1 MAARHTIAQGDL
13 DAAIAHLQNE
23 ALKIQVVIAVNL
35 STRQLMQAGSDSTQL
50 TILMGSVLV
59 GMAPSCVTRVFAPWL
74 LARSHKKGMLS
85 FFSPLMGIQMGM
97 LPCLMENNGYQTL
110 SKTAY
115 TRPQIIKRLTR
126 LMLFTVGHK

>member
-59 GMAPSCVTRVFAPWL
+59 GMAPSCVTRVFAAWL
-74 LARSHKKGMLS
+74 LARSHKKGMS
-85 FFSPLMGIQMGM
+85 WFFKRLKGIGMAM

-110 SKTAY
+110 SKKAY
-115 TRPQIIKRLTR
+115 TQPQIIKRLTL
-126 LMLFTVGHK
+126 LMLFTDGHK

>member
-59 GMAPSCVTRVFAPWL
+59 GMAQFYATRVFSPWP
-74 LARSHKKGMLS
+74 LARSHNGGMS
-85 FFSPLMGIQMGM
+85 
-97 LPCLMENNGYQTL
+97 
-110 SKTAY
+110 
-115 TRPQIIKRLTR
+115 
-126 LMLFTVGHK
+126 

>member
-50 TILMGSVLV
+50 TILMGSMLV
-59 GMAPSCVTRVFAPWL
+59 GMAQFYATRVLELWL
-74 LARSHKKGMLS
+74 QARSLKKGM
-85 FFSPLMGIQMGM
+85 
-97 LPCLMENNGYQTL
+97 
-110 SKTAY
+110 
-115 TRPQIIKRLTR
+115 
-126 LMLFTVGHK
+126 